1 MKHTALLLASVT
13 IFVAPPPSPTAV
25 ATVAL
30 VAKLPAPDARAA
42 ILRQADP
49 RADVILLTRGEASAE
64 NLAAALALLADARA
78 RDGAAPSRDAVL
90 VLKSTSLDRPLEVGQ
105 RLRLEAQLARLRLA
119 RPRTVAGLGT
129 VPAIDITVRTRSG
142 GR

>member
-1 MKHTALLLASVT
+1 MKPTALLLASVT
-13 IFVAPPPSPTAV
+13 IFVAPPPPPTAV
-25 ATVAL
+25 ATIAL

-42 ILRQADP
+42 ILRQAEP

-64 NLAAALALLADARA
+64 NLAAALSLLAAARA
-78 RDGAAPSRDAVL
+78 RDAAAPSRDAVL
-90 VLKSTSLDRPLEVGQ
+90 VLKSSRLDRPLDVGQ

-129 VPAIDITVRTRSG
+129 VPAIDITVR

>member
-1 MKHTALLLASVT
+1 MKPTALLLASVT
-13 IFVAPPPSPTAV
+13 MFVAPPPPPTV

-42 ILRQADP
+42 ILRQAEP

-78 RDGAAPSRDAVL
+78 RDGAPSRDAVL
-90 VLKSTSLDRPLEVGQ
+90 VLKSSRLDRPLGVGQ
-105 RLRLEAQLARLRLA
+105 RLRLEAQLARLKVA

-142 GR
+142 GP

>member
-1 MKHTALLLASVT
+1 MKLTALVLASVT
-13 IFVAPPPSPTAV
+13 LFVAPPPPPTAV

-30 VAKLPAPDARAA
+30 VAKLPASDARAA
-42 ILRQADP
+42 ILRQAEP
-49 RADVILLTRGEASAE
+49 RADVILLTRSEASAE

-90 VLKSTSLDRPLEVGQ
+90 VLKSSRLDRPLNVEQ

-119 RPRTVAGLGT
+119 RPRAVAGLGT
-129 VPAIDITVRTRSG
+129 VPAIDVTVRTRPG